1 MTNPRSAKGGPGL
14 IKWGNFQINHHAQTS
29 TFVLMESKITFQFI
43 SEPTDVNFGGK
54 VHGGVVMKWI
64 DQTAYTC
71 ARNWAENYCV
81 TVYVGG
87 IRFFKPI
94 GIGSV
99 VKIDAYVIYTG
110 RTSIHIAVDVYGRS
124 FEARNFEKKTHCVI
138 VFVSVDDAG
147 KPIPVKPWTTD
158 NPREIKLAE
167 YALRLKEL
175 RSQINDEMAPFLE
188 STVDDR

>member
-1 MTNPRSAKGGPGL
+1 
-14 IKWGNFQINHHAQTS
+14 
-29 TFVLMESKITFQFI
+29 MESKITFQFI

-87 IRFFKPI
+87 IRFIRPI

-110 RTSIHIAVDVYGRS
+110 RTSIHIAVDVYGRT
-124 FEARNFEKKTHCVI
+124 FEQQEFEKKTHCVI
-138 VFVSVDDAG
+138 VFVSVDDDG
-147 KPIPVKPWTTD
+147 KPIPVKCWTPD
-158 NPREIKLAE
+158 NEREQKLAD
-167 YALRLKEL
+167 YALRLKQL
-175 RSQINDEMAPFLE
+175 REQIGLEMAPFMP
-188 STVDDR
+188 

>member
-1 MTNPRSAKGGPGL
+1 
-14 IKWGNFQINHHAQTS
+14 
-29 TFVLMESKITFQFI
+29 MESKITFQFI

-87 IRFFKPI
+87 IRFIRPI

-110 RTSIHIAVDVYGRS
+110 RTSIHIAVDVYGRT
-124 FEARNFEKKTHCVI
+124 FEQQDFEKKTHCVI
-138 VFVSVDDAG
+138 VFVSVDDDG
-147 KPIPVKPWTTD
+147 KPVPVKCWVPD
-158 NPREIKLAE
+158 DEREQKLAD
-167 YALRLKEL
+167 YALRLKKL
-175 RSQINDEMAPFLE
+175 REQIGEEMAPFMP
-188 STVDDR
+188 

>member
-1 MTNPRSAKGGPGL
+1 
-14 IKWGNFQINHHAQTS
+14 
-29 TFVLMESKITFQFI
+29 MESKITFQFI

-87 IRFFKPI
+87 IRFIRPI

-99 VKIDAYVIYTG
+99 VKIEAYVIYTG

-124 FEARNFEKKTHCVI
+124 FDQQEFEKKTHCVI
-138 VFVSVDDAG
+138 VFVSVDDDG

-167 YALRLKEL
+167 YALRLKKL
-175 RSQINDEMAPFLE
+175 REQINSEMAPFLRGE
-188 STVDDR
+188 EQL